1 MIQDNIKISVVLS
14 IFGNDGDID
23 KTLTCL
29 SNQTKMP
36 DELLIVNSL
45 HHIEIDKI
53 KQQFRDR
60 LEISYIFSEQRLMPG
75 GTRNLGLLKA
85 RFPIVAFIDSK
96 TLPVQSWL
104 ENSIEQLSSSKASI
118 IFGKTQYIA
127 HSEIQN
133 IFILSTYGKDP
144 VKSVPGTVLLK
155 EVAKDLGEFDAT
167 VRAGEDLEWK
177 DKIYRSKTIKAEQSL
192 NVNMFYHMTSNNI
205 FQEFSRSARYNWAAA
220 SANAQLNTRMLI
232 LGLCSLSLMM
242 IASNWNRFL
251 GGLLLVPNITK
262 IYLLAMMIAL
272 VGLYLLN
279 ARDFKYLFT
288 IFIIPFMGLLFL
300 LQYINPGLLIVT
312 LSDEI
317 EIKNLNYFFFS
328 SLFIIGFVFR
338 AFIAPVRLG
347 AKWQELMPVRWI
359 YMGLFGLI
367 NDIVK
372 VPGYLRGA
380 ILSLSVI
387 LKK

>member
-1 MIQDNIKISVVLS
+1 MTQENTKISVILS
-14 IFGNDGDID
+14 TFGDDGDMFRM
-23 KTLTCL
+23 LACL
-29 SNQTKMP
+29 SNQTKVP
-36 DELLIVNSL
+36 DELIIVNSL
-45 HHIEIDKI
+45 HQIDIDKI
-53 KQQFRDR
+53 NEQFKDR
-60 LEISYIFSEQRLMPG
+60 LAINYIFSESRLMPG
-75 GTRNLGLLKA
+75 GSRNLGLRRA

-96 TLPVQSWL
+96 TFPVKSWL
-104 ENSIEQLSSSKASI
+104 ENSIEQLSSSEASI
-118 IFGKTQYIA
+118 IFGKTQYVA

-192 NVNMFYHMTSNNI
+192 NINMFYHMTSNNI

-220 SANAQLNTRMLI
+220 SANAQLNTRILI

-272 VGLYLLN
+272 VGLYLFN
-279 ARDFKYLFT
+279 ERDFKYLST
-288 IFIIPFMGLLFL
+288 IFVIPFICLLFL
-300 LQYINPGLLIVT
+300 LQYINPGLLSIT
-312 LSDEI
+312 LGNEI

-328 SLFIIGFVFR
+328 GLFIIGFVFR
-338 AFIAPVRLG
+338 AFIAPLRLG
-347 AKWQELMPVRWI
+347 AKWEELIPIRWI
-359 YMGLFGLI
+359 YMGFFGVI

-380 ILSLSVI
+380 ILSLLVM